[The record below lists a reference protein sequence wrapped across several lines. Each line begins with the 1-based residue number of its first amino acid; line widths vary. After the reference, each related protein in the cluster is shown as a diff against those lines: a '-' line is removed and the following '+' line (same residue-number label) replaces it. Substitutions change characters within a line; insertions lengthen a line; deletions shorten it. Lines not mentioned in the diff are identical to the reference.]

1 MTPLPALLLQTWHEL
16 KFDLGS
22 PEDIDGFPWSA
33 PISIVVLVLLCFLLW
48 KARRNYMALPEAPAP
63 VKAPGGQD
71 VTVVIPARNEEA
83 NIAKCVAAFKDVR
96 VIVVDDASTDR
107 TATLAAG
114 AGAEVLKA
122 PPLPRGTVGKVN
134 AIMAGA
140 KAVTSDYILFVDAD
154 TRFQPGFATAL
165 SNYAYQE
172 RVSMVT
178 CFPRQRCETFFEKM
192 LMPYAFALYFSG
204 VNARRIH
211 DVKKPDVLANGQ
223 CLLFLRSAY
232 EFLGGH
238 ILVQNSVVEDVA
250 LAQVVK
256 RHRMAT
262 KVMRAEHA
270 GEVRMYD
277 SLGAIWRGF
286 KKNSFRFL
294 RLNPRTGVQV
304 VLTSILLTSVL
315 PLSFWLAWQEQWPIF
330 GLLLAAPAALLAPWY
345 GGFGRAWLYLPAAY
359 LFQLI
364 ALDGMVTALLHLK
377 TDWKGRKV

>member
-1 MTPLPALLLQTWHEL
+1 MIFLPALLQTWHEL

-33 PISIVVLVLLCFLLW
+33 PVSLVVLVLLAWMLW
-48 KARRNYMALPEAPAP
+48 KARRNYTALPEAPAP
-63 VKAPGGQD
+63 LKAGGGPSVD
-71 VTVVIPARNEEA
+71 IVIPARNEEG
-83 NIAKCVAAFKDVR
+83 NISKCVASFPDVR
-96 VIVVDDASTDR
+96 VIVVDDASSDK
-107 TATLAAG
+107 TAARAAK

-122 PPLPRGTVGKVN
+122 PPLPRGTMGKVN
-134 AIMAGA
+134 ALMAGA
-140 KAVTSDYILFVDAD
+140 KAVTSDYVLFVDAD
-154 TRFQPGFATAL
+154 TRFEPGFARAL
-165 SNYAYQE
+165 ADYAYQE
-172 RVSMVT
+172 RASMVT

-192 LMPYAFALYFSG
+192 LMPYAFALYFTG
-204 VNARRIH
+204 VSAKRIH
-211 DVKKPDVLANGQ
+211 DVKKADVLANGQ

-238 ILVQNSVVEDVA
+238 GTVQDSVVEDVA

-256 RHRMAT
+256 RHRMKAQ
-262 KVMRAEHA
+262 VMRAEKV

-304 VLTSILLTSVL
+304 VFTSILLTSVA
-315 PLSFWLAWQEQWPIF
+315 PLSFWLAWQDQWPI
-330 GLLLAAPAALLAPWY
+330 LALMLVAPAALLAPWY
-345 GGFGRAWLYLPAAY
+345 GGFLRAFLYLPAAY

-364 ALDGMVTALLHLK
+364 ALDGMVTAILHLK